1 MPVTEKYR
9 RKNIREEKE
18 LTEKKLLGYDTA
30 PEYCLEGL
38 YIRAAIEE
46 LRCNW
51 SNKKLGLPHEN
62 DPPVGRS

>member
-1 MPVTEKYR
+1 MR
-9 RKNIREEKE
+9 
-18 LTEKKLLGYDTA
+18 G

-38 YIRAAIEE
+38 SIRAAIGE

-62 DPPVGRS
+62 DLPIVRRELFRRIGGRKKICR